1 MFKVTFLTVGNL
13 KERHWQEAQTE
24 YLRRLSPFAK
34 VDVIEV
40 AAEPFGGSVTAEQAM
55 RAEGD
60 RLMKRLPRDAA
71 IIALERTGKR
81 VSSVEFAQLIKDGAG
96 SGSHLAFVIGGT
108 AGLDPAF
115 LEKSRTKISLS
126 PMTFTHEMARVIL
139 LEQTYR
145 AMTILAGKAYH
156 Y

>member
-1 MFKVTFLTVGNL
+1 MFKVTFFAVGGL
-13 KERHWQEAQTE
+13 KERHWREAQDE

-34 VDVIEV
+34 SEVIEV

-60 RLMKRLPRDAA
+60 RLLKRLPKDAT

-81 VSSVEFAQLIKDGAG
+81 MSSVEYAGLLKEHGGAG
-96 SGSHLAFVIGGT
+96 MHLAFVIGGT
-108 AGLDPAF
+108 AGLDPSLLA
-115 LEKSRTKISLS
+115 RTRVKLSLS

-145 AMTILAGKAYH
+145 AMTILAGKTYH